1 MADISDKCAD
11 FTFENFAELTPAAVR
26 AVIEK
31 VHDNMQWQVAE
42 GSLEA
47 EALPETDSF
56 FAYDFMEPASGEG
69 DKTFELPEKPSTDK
83 FFTTAKYKVRKA
95 GKIHYYNREEDG
107 DNVIFNSL
115 AKFEEDYKA
124 AWDIMNGFF
133 PVGGIVDG
141 LPIGDNKR
149 AKAIRDILV
158 AKDQKLNK
166 LEDLAVVIES
176 VDPEALGKRDPTT
189 VAQNIRTA
197 ISDFSSVIEDKFSC
211 PTTVKAAILVLYR
224 EGLIK
229 IGGLEN
235 YKLIP
240 KAGWAD
246 IQKASESTEAADA
259 LGETLLA
266 NAEASTK
273 AAEDLADQIM
283 FQSIEYKDQCIL
295 LSQIFDLAGLYKE
308 KLGQTKA
315 LPYKKDSKNAS
326 LIVDGHP
333 FGFINKLTQY
343 PGNKE
348 FFEMKNHEISNL
360 QPLIRFFKV
369 IGANKASD
377 KIDKEIEISFDSYA
391 KKDDIE
397 DIFKPLPK
405 RGFGVGIKNFSLTYD
420 GNNPFAAKKSI
431 RATLSI
437 FANNFGELLKVR
449 EGRVVA
455 PRTDESPR
463 REKYRYI
470 DLALKTGKSV
480 AEKNPDLNEL
490 DFRLKAV
497 FGYTPIESTLLRDEV
512 RKALKNNFVSINL
525 TPVTHNFEFDEMGRV
540 TFNIEFFAFVEEFY
554 DKPRMNI
561 FADKETYLQILK
573 RKLAFETLQKKDCDS
588 AELVSK
594 IKEAEVETINEEK
607 KESLQFLMRQLS
619 NKGKIYYLNLGSEQL
634 KNIVAK
640 GPYHDL
646 GETPDSKVSSAGA
659 WGSSG
664 PPPMTETLNS
674 NMGKAFESALE
685 DWTVEDKERFMQS
698 FRISGIDSVQIP
710 FFYVGD
716 LLDIII
722 GGVEKFLS
730 DASGDLR
737 EKNLV
742 YDSNFENKPL
752 HIDPELAKIEAD
764 NFARSAEQ
772 FKKFRL
778 LLGPLEIVNH
788 KKLSKSANIN
798 FADLPIAVS
807 YFMEWLTTKT
817 LALSSAVY
825 PLTQFLNDLFNDLI
839 RNYLNDDTCYAF
851 NIKQKVRLNQAVI
864 TSYKK
869 GNTDE
874 ITEAIGKGV
883 RLNLSQAG
891 LPQPLLNIS
900 GHHSL
905 DIGLPN
911 PGMDKETNYFIFFA
925 GRAQPQDLMEGDKKE
940 DEGRGIFHY
949 ILGRDS
955 GIVKNISLT
964 KTNAPGLKEVRLEQ
978 EGYDGL
984 TQLREIYDINID
996 CFANVQ
1002 AFPGTYIFVD
1012 PRGFS
1017 PSLGAYDIN
1026 TFDIT
1031 DLGIGGYHMIIT
1043 SEHNFGPGQ
1052 ANTTLRAKWVAA
1064 LEKEDDEQM
1073 AESGVGSNDEMPKK
1087 CSVEPIDDVAS
1098 SEPEDFSQE
1107 DDIALGPQPN

>member
-1 MADISDKCAD
+1 
-11 FTFENFAELTPAAVR
+11 
-26 AVIEK
+26 
-31 VHDNMQWQVAE
+31 
-42 GSLEA
+42 
-47 EALPETDSF
+47 
-56 FAYDFMEPASGEG
+56 
-69 DKTFELPEKPSTDK
+69 
-83 FFTTAKYKVRKA
+83 
-95 GKIHYYNREEDG
+95 
-107 DNVIFNSL
+107 
-115 AKFEEDYKA
+115 
-124 AWDIMNGFF
+124 
-133 PVGGIVDG
+133 
-141 LPIGDNKR
+141 
-149 AKAIRDILV
+149 
-158 AKDQKLNK
+158 
-166 LEDLAVVIES
+166 
-176 VDPEALGKRDPTT
+176 
-189 VAQNIRTA
+189 
-197 ISDFSSVIEDKFSC
+197 
-211 PTTVKAAILVLYR
+211 
-224 EGLIK
+224 
-229 IGGLEN
+229 
-235 YKLIP
+235 
-240 KAGWAD
+240 
-246 IQKASESTEAADA
+246 
-259 LGETLLA
+259 
-266 NAEASTK
+266 
-273 AAEDLADQIM
+273 
-283 FQSIEYKDQCIL
+283 
-295 LSQIFDLAGLYKE
+295 
-308 KLGQTKA
+308 
-315 LPYKKDSKNAS
+315 
-326 LIVDGHP
+326 
-333 FGFINKLTQY
+333 
-343 PGNKE
+343 
-348 FFEMKNHEISNL
+348 
-360 QPLIRFFKV
+360 
-369 IGANKASD
+369 
-377 KIDKEIEISFDSYA
+377 
-391 KKDDIE
+391 
-397 DIFKPLPK
+397 
-405 RGFGVGIKNFSLTYD
+405 
-420 GNNPFAAKKSI
+420 
-431 RATLSI
+431 
-437 FANNFGELLKVR
+437 
-449 EGRVVA
+449 
-455 PRTDESPR
+455 
-463 REKYRYI
+463 
-470 DLALKTGKSV
+470 
-480 AEKNPDLNEL
+480 
-490 DFRLKAV
+490 
-497 FGYTPIESTLLRDEV
+497 
-512 RKALKNNFVSINL
+512 
-525 TPVTHNFEFDEMGRV
+525 
-540 TFNIEFFAFVEEFY
+540 
-554 DKPRMNI
+554 
-561 FADKETYLQILK
+561 
-573 RKLAFETLQKKDCDS
+573 
-588 AELVSK
+588 
-594 IKEAEVETINEEK
+594 
-607 KESLQFLMRQLS
+607 MRQLS

-778 LLGPLEIVNH
+778 LLGPLEIVDH

-925 GRAQPQDLMEGDKKE
+925 GRAQPQDLMEGIKSK
-940 DEGRGIFHY
+940 DESHGIFHY
-949 ILGRDS
+949 ILGRDT

-964 KTNAPGLKEVRLEQ
+964 KTNAPGLKEVRFEQ
-978 EGYDGL
+978 EGYEGL
-984 TQLREIYDINID
+984 TQLREIYDVNVD

-1017 PSLGAYDIN
+1017 PSLGAYDLKK
-1026 TFDIT
+1026 FDIT
-1031 DLGIGGYHMIIT
+1031 DLGIGGYYMIIT